1 MEPNNAS
8 AALIALQ
15 PISFLHRL
23 HQAARIEDIHQ
34 IRRKRR
40 DRILFSMT
48 FYGLIDGNRDLIA
61 LLHITLELVILD
73 QQQTI
78 VDGVAEEDAREGLRD
93 HTLDAERLDD
103 LRCLLSLRPAAE
115 VLPRDDHIAFPD
127 LSRKLRAQW

>member
-34 IRRKRR
+34 ILRKRR

-48 FYGLIDGNRDLIA
+48 FYRLIDGNRDLIA

-103 LRCLLSLRPAAE
+103 LRCLLS
-115 VLPRDDHIAFPD
+115 
-127 LSRKLRAQW
+127 